1 MLILCTTDGSPQSLH
16 VLPHAAAFARA
27 AGMEIALARVYE
39 DDGRAGDDG
48 SRTAAVKAMLN
59 DHGIAGRAIVAERR
73 KDEDTASAIAR
84 VASEAG
90 ASIIAMD
97 SRGVGAM
104 RHAIFGS
111 TAINVLRKSP
121 CPVFVTGP
129 AAGAASTADA
139 YQLAITTDGSPASR
153 AAFVK
158 LGPILESACIPVAVI
173 GVYVEALADAPLTI
187 ELERR
192 EATGGAAML
201 PGCISPRST
210 LPARRSSSGRSAIV
224 RAARKV
230 GASAIAMGTRMGA
243 GLCIFWGASRL
254 ARSSA
259 RTCRSFSAGNESRS
273 NRTGSGPIS
282 ADAWHATDEEAVW
295 RSIRPK
301 RGSTRARPRPGW
313 RAMGKTPS
321 RSPSH
326 LAPSSSSPVSS

>member
-16 VLPHAAAFARA
+16 VVPHAAAFARA

-39 DDGRAGDDG
+39 DDHRAGDDG
-48 SRTAAVKAMLN
+48 SRAAAVEAMLN
-59 DHGIAGRAIVAERR
+59 DHGIAGRAIVAERG

-111 TAINVLRKSP
+111 TAINVLRKSR

-129 AAGAASTADA
+129 AAGAASTADR

-158 LGPILESACIPVAVI
+158 LGPILESACMPVAVI

-192 EATGGAAML
+192 EATCRAAAAML
-201 PGCISPRST
+201 PGCIP
-210 LPARRSSSGRSAIV
+210 SSVHVTRAAEFERTEHAIV
-224 RAARKV
+224 HAAHEV
-230 GASAIAMGTRMGA
+230 GASAIAMGTHGRGRSLHLFLGSVA
-243 GLCIFWGASRL
+243 LGTVERSDLPVILCGQ
-254 ARSSA
+254 
-259 RTCRSFSAGNESRS
+259 
-273 NRTGSGPIS
+273 
-282 ADAWHATDEEAVW
+282 
-295 RSIRPK
+295 
-301 RGSTRARPRPGW
+301 
-313 RAMGKTPS
+313 
-321 RSPSH
+321 
-326 LAPSSSSPVSS
+326 